1 MSFFFNQKKWRWRA
15 VKQPARHLN
24 ILLTVLGLACLGA
37 LYFLIALSPVT
48 SKSKARDIVVVVPQ
62 QSTATQVG
70 QILKGHELI
79 HSPFVFVLY
88 ARWKNLDGSLKAGE
102 YLLNNG
108 LSTPEMLNEL
118 VEGRL
123 ASETITIPE
132 GFTMTQVAELL
143 ETKGLAEREEFFAV
157 AARED
162 FSYKFLEER
171 PKGERRLEGYL
182 FPDTY
187 RVTRGDSV
195 RFLID
200 NMLKRFDLDEYRIEE
215 LKKRGAKIDMWGI
228 GTRVITCYDD
238 PALGG
243 IYKLVAKETNGSYQP
258 VIKISG
264 SFEKVTTPGVKTI
277 YRMLDKSTGWS
288 EGDYIAFIDENIRS
302 GDQSAMFNPDRFE
315 AIEMLVPVF
324 SGGKQVYQLPSL
336 DEIRSYHKKQLA
348 MFRPEYLRKDNPETY
363 SVYLSDHVKNTKM
376 ALLRQHN
383 QNFHEDTEAEVIET
397 S

>member
-70 QILKGHELI
+70 QILKDHELI

-200 NMLKRFDLDEYRIEE
+200 NMLKRFDLEMEE
-215 LKKRGAKIDMWGI
+215 LDYPSRAEKAGLTLHEAVTIASLIEREAKIDEERPLISG
-228 GTRVITCYDD
+228 VIHNRMEKSMLLQIDATVQY
-238 PALGG
+238 ALGTNKAQ
-243 IYKLVAKETNGSYQP
+243 IYYKDLEVDSPYNTYKNNGLPPGPIAMPGRSSLLAAVEPAETAYLYYVARPDGSHAFATNNTDHEANKERYQ
-258 VIKISG
+258 
-264 SFEKVTTPGVKTI
+264 
-277 YRMLDKSTGWS
+277 
-288 EGDYIAFIDENIRS
+288 
-302 GDQSAMFNPDRFE
+302 Q
-315 AIEMLVPVF
+315 
-324 SGGKQVYQLPSL
+324 
-336 DEIRSYHKKQLA
+336 
-348 MFRPEYLRKDNPETY
+348 
-363 SVYLSDHVKNTKM
+363 
-376 ALLRQHN
+376 
-383 QNFHEDTEAEVIET
+383 
-397 S
+397 

>member
-70 QILKGHELI
+70 QILKDHELI

-200 NMLKRFDLDEYRIEE
+200 NMLKRFDLEMEE
-215 LKKRGAKIDMWGI
+215 LDYPSRAEKAGLTLHEAVTIASLIEREAKIDEERPLISG
-228 GTRVITCYDD
+228 VIHNRMEKSMLLQIDATVQY
-238 PALGG
+238 ALGTNKAQ
-243 IYKLVAKETNGSYQP
+243 IYYKDLEVDSPYNTYKNNGLP
-258 VIKISG
+258 HCRRL
-264 SFEKVTTPGVKTI
+264 PL
-277 YRMLDKSTGWS
+277 RL
-288 EGDYIAFIDENIRS
+288 RRLPHS
-302 GDQSAMFNPDRFE
+302 GDWPGERIRRTRRLQKDFCRLPGRSRSFPRCRKQAPGPLVRCPPPRPFPAACTAFPRF
-315 AIEMLVPVF
+315 L
-324 SGGKQVYQLPSL
+324 
-336 DEIRSYHKKQLA
+336 KK
-348 MFRPEYLRKDNPETY
+348 
-363 SVYLSDHVKNTKM
+363 
-376 ALLRQHN
+376 
-383 QNFHEDTEAEVIET
+383 
-397 S
+397 